1 MNEIKIKTSKTARV
15 YLTNEITKNTK
26 EVVISC
32 HGYAQLGKFFIKKF
46 EGISNEHR
54 TVIVPEALNKF
65 YWNGMNGRVV
75 ASWMTKDDRE
85 SEIEDYINYLNQVYE
100 MIKEKNKNVKIIAF
114 GFSQGSSTISRWIS
128 QKNYKIDC
136 ERLILWSGSFPIDV
150 LEENIFKT
158 IPFQYLF
165 GNEDEYYSK
174 VKIIELEST
183 LNKKD
188 IHPDFIE
195 FNGGHKIYE
204 EPLQKLFSQI

>member
-100 MIKEKNKNVKIIAF
+100 MI
-114 GFSQGSSTISRWIS
+114 WI
-128 QKNYKIDC
+128 
-136 ERLILWSGSFPIDV
+136 L
-150 LEENIFKT
+150 
-158 IPFQYLF
+158 
-165 GNEDEYYSK
+165 SK
-174 VKIIELEST
+174 
-183 LNKKD
+183 
-188 IHPDFIE
+188 DF
-195 FNGGHKIYE
+195 N
-204 EPLQKLFSQI
+204 L